1 MSTKTSKSPKAKA
14 TKTKATQPK
23 ATKPKPAPVPT
34 SDATSDPTPA
44 PTSPPVSPRAAK
56 SAKAPKTAKPKRPSG
71 LNAAAAV
78 LAEAKEPMTCGAM
91 VEAMIAKGLWSSQG
105 KTPAATIYAA
115 IIREIAAKGS
125 QSRFKKTDRG
135 LFVANAASAA
145 TPKT

>member
-1 MSTKTSKSPKAKA
+1 MSTKTSKSPKAKSTR
-14 TKTKATQPK
+14 TKNAKPK
-23 ATKPKPAPVPT
+23 ATKSPKAVAKKPT
-34 SDATSDPTPA
+34 ATNGTSTPA
-44 PTSPPVSPRAAK
+44 STPTSPPVSPRAAK

-78 LAEAKEPMTCGAM
+78 LAEAKEPMTCSTM
-91 VEAMIAKGLWSSQG
+91 VETMVAKGLWSSQG

-135 LFVANAASAA
+135 LFVANNKK
-145 TPKT
+145 P